1 MVRTMNVV
9 VYTTSTCPFCK
20 MLMTYLT
27 EKSIAFTEKKV
38 DEDKTYEQEMMNDS
52 GGFLG
57 VPFTVIEKEGVR
69 ENVIGFDKN
78 RLNVILG
85 IQ

>member
-1 MVRTMNVV
+1 MMVT

-20 MLMTYLT
+20 MLMAYLT
-27 EKSIAFTEKKV
+27 EKNISFVEKKV
-38 DEDKTYEQEMMNDS
+38 DEDKAFEEEMMSDS

-57 VPFTVIEKEGVR
+57 VPFTVVEKEGVK